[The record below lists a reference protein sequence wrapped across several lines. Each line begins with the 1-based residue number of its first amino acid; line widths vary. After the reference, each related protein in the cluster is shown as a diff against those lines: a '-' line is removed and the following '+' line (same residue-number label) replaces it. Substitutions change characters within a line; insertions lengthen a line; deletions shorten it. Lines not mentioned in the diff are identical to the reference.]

1 MAGKKKS
8 EKTGKP
14 NRLYEETLQHPM
26 LTVTGKL
33 PPQALE
39 LEEAVLGAVMLERNA
54 LTTVIDILKPE
65 CFYSQAHQR
74 IFKAILSLF
83 STTRPV
89 DLLTVIE
96 QLKKQGDLDEAGG
109 PHYVSRL
116 TLRVASAAN
125 VEYHAR
131 IILQKYI
138 QRELIRISN
147 QTIHDAYEETS
158 DALELLDRAEQN
170 LFSISESNIR
180 KKYEDMPTLIRKA
193 VADIEAA
200 SHNQLDVIGVPS
212 GFTAL
217 DRYTLGWQKSDLII
231 VAARPSAGKTSFV
244 LSLAR
249 NAAVQFKKPVAFFSL
264 EMSAVQL
271 VNRLIASESEIP
283 SDKLR
288 RGQLTPREW
297 EQLNTKIAEIS
308 QAPVFI
314 DDTPALSVFELRAKC
329 RRLKAEHNIELV
341 VIDYL
346 QLMVSGN
353 ENRSGTRE
361 QEISFISRSLK
372 SIAKELDIPVIAIS
386 QLNRAV
392 DARKESKKPILSD
405 LRESGAIEQDAD
417 MVLFIYRPEKHGFDV
432 DEQGNPTRGLAQ
444 ILIAKNRNGPVGEVD
459 LRFIEP
465 FTRFTDY
472 DRYEFTEE
480 VSGGDTFMSQRITRQ
495 SRMDEIGDDETAF

>member
-1 MAGKKKS
+1 MAVKKRTGNASKKS
-8 EKTGKP
+8 H
-14 NRLYEETLQHPM
+14 LHEEALQHPVM
-26 LTVTGKL
+26 AVTGKL

-39 LEEAVLGAVMLERNA
+39 LEEAVLGAIMLERNA
-54 LTTVIDILKPE
+54 LTTVIEILKPE
-65 CFYSQAHQR
+65 CFYSVAHQR
-74 IFKAILSLF
+74 IFKAIMTLF
-83 STTRPV
+83 STTQPV

-116 TLRVASAAN
+116 TMRVASAAN

-138 QRELIRISN
+138 QRELIRISSK
-147 QTIHDAYEETS
+147 TIQEAYEETS
-158 DALELLDRAEQN
+158 DALELLDRAEQD
-170 LFSISESNIR
+170 LFSISETNIR
-180 KKYEDMPTLIRKA
+180 KKFEDIPTLIRKA
-193 VADIEAA
+193 VAEIEAA
-200 SHNQLDVIGVPS
+200 SQNQLDVIGVPS
-212 GFTAL
+212 GFTVL

-271 VNRLIASESEIP
+271 VNRLIASESEIS

-288 RGQLTPREW
+288 KGQLSRREW

-308 QAPVFI
+308 QAPIFI
-314 DDTPALSVFELRAKC
+314 DDTPALPVFELRAKC

-432 DEQGNPTRGLAQ
+432 DEHGNPTRGLAQ

-472 DRYEFTEE
+472 DHYELTEE
-480 VSGGDTFMSQRITRQ
+480 TSGRGSITTERITRQ
-495 SRMDEIGDDETAF
+495 SRMDEIGDDEVAF